1 MKITHSHMEVEFREL
16 VEKEFE
22 RHIEK
27 LNRML
32 SKYTP
37 DAVHLHSSLEKTP
50 RRTEYNFSLNL
61 TLPTGVL
68 HATGSGSDA
77 RAGAKA
83 AFAELEGQ
91 VTKHQERVR
100 KDYLWK
106 RKRDGALKLGEAMA
120 AD

>member
-1 MKITHSHMEVEFREL
+1 MQLSGGTQMKITHSHMEMEFREL

-37 DAVHLHSSLEKTP
+37 DAIHLHSSLEKTP

-61 TLPTGVL
+61 TLPTGTFCTPQGL
-68 HATGSGSDA
+68 A
-77 RAGAKA
+77 RTRAPGRRPRLRNSK
-83 AFAELEGQ
+83 G
-91 VTKHQERVR
+91 K
-100 KDYLWK
+100 
-106 RKRDGALKLGEAMA
+106 
-120 AD
+120 